1 MTPPN
6 KLAETI
12 KQVTKILKSP
22 GCRCVNLVCIAYS
35 HRWLSSRK
43 TPVFVKNMEQ
53 AVEISEVFA
62 KQRSVKN
69 LRNKGDEF
77 QG

>member
-1 MTPPN
+1 MTSPN

-22 GCRCVNLVCIAYS
+22 GCR
-35 HRWLSSRK
+35 K

-62 KQRSVKN
+62 TR
-69 LRNKGDEF
+69 
-77 QG
+77 

>member
-6 KLAETI
+6 KLAETV

-22 GCRCVNLVCIAYS
+22 GC
-35 HRWLSSRK
+35 RK

-62 KQRSVKN
+62 PQRSVAAHGN
-69 LRNKGDEF
+69 RAAELTLA
-77 QG
+77 